1 MGDHSSSFGSSFGD
15 ITGALG
21 DIFGS
26 SESSSESGSS
36 TLTGSRKG
44 TKRLKIDQIAINKI
58 IEDILGS
65 NEGLAA
71 IFSQEQGAGLF
82 NSSVG
87 KKGVEDLL
95 AKVAGE
101 IAKLTAV
108 EEITDDIDQTTI
120 FEKQSESSSGG
131 LLDAIF

>member
-1 MGDHSSSFGSSFGD
+1 MTEILSGDFSD

-21 DIFGS
+21 DIFGT
-26 SESSSESGSS
+26 SSSTVASGTS
-36 TLTGSRKG
+36 TTTGKKTG
-44 TKRLKIDQIAINKI
+44 TKRLRIDQVAINKI
-58 IEDILGS
+58 IQDILGS
-65 NEGLAA
+65 DEGLAA

-82 NSSVG
+82 KSSVG

-108 EEITDDIDQTTI
+108 EEITEDVDQTTT
-120 FEKQSESSSGG
+120 FEQEAKEESGG
-131 LLDAIF
+131 LLDAIFG